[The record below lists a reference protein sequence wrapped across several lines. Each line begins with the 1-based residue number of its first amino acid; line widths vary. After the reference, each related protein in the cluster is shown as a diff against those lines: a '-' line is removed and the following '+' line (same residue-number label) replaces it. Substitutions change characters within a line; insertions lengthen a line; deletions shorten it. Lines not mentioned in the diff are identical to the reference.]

1 MGIIDL
7 NMIVIIDNKG
17 IILELGDN
25 VMFIIVVKEV

>member
-7 NMIVIIDNKG
+7 NMIVIIDNKE

>member
-7 NMIVIIDNKG
+7 NMIVIIDNKD